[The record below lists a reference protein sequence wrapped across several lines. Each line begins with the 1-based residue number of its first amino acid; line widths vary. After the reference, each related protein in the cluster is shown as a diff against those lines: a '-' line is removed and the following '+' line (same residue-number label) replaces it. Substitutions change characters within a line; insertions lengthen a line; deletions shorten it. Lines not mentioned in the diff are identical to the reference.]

1 VVGRLFGQ
9 EAARGNSD
17 VRYALACR
25 CLHQMASFKLKD
37 IDKLKHIGQL
47 SKILEV
53 SLLSLSVDSSPFEVS
68 ELEESYEYQQV
79 SGL

>member
-9 EAARGNSD
+9 AAARGLSD
-17 VRYALACR
+17 MRLSCR
-25 CLHQMASFKLKD
+25 CLHEMASFKSKD
-37 IDKLKHIGQL
+37 FDKLKHIGQL